1 MFTFLSVLAVC
12 ATIVFVAVRQP
23 TIRIELSNKQPELPK
38 LIPVEDKQEP
48 IDENKNDLDTLEA
61 MLGDM
66 VELFTGGDRVNE
78 SDKTTR

>member
-12 ATIVFVAVRQP
+12 ATIVFVAVWQP

-38 LIPVEDKQEP
+38 LTPVGDEQEP
-48 IDENKNDLDTLEA
+48 INENKNDLDALEA
-61 MLGDM
+61 MMGDM

-78 SDKTTR
+78 TDNTTR